1 MNRSGK
7 ESKYVLIVIGQRTCN
22 QYPIA
27 KPSLRLSEAA
37 GQRGHHA
44 KSIHLTFP
52 NQIL

>member
-1 MNRSGK
+1 MS
-7 ESKYVLIVIGQRTCN
+7 QRKCN

-37 GQRGHHA
+37 AQRAHHA
-44 KSIHLTFP
+44 KSIHLTLP